1 MSNKA
6 IFFDRDGIVN
16 YRKVNDYIKKVE
28 EFKFIPAFFETLKI
42 TKQNGYLALLVT
54 NQQGI
59 DKGLYTAIDLA
70 IIHNHMQQELLRLT
84 GYKFDD
90 IAFCPS
96 LHEVNDFRRK
106 PNPGMILEFIEKYN
120 LEPNQCWM
128 IGDSESDILAAE
140 NAEIKSILIR
150 ESFSKCNPTLRFDSL
165 EQLNR
170 VFSQII
176 RSV

>member
-1 MSNKA
+1 MPNKA

-16 YRKVNDYIKKVE
+16 HRIINDYIKTVD
-28 EFKFIPAFFETLKI
+28 EFKFIPEFFETFRIVKS
-42 TKQNGYLALLVT
+42 NNYLALLVT

-59 DKGLYTAIDLA
+59 GKGLYSITDLA
-70 IIHNHMQQELLRLT
+70 IIHNFMQEKLLEQT
-84 GYKFDD
+84 GFKFDD

-106 PNPGMILEFIEKYN
+106 PNPGMLLEFIEKYD
-120 LEPNQCWM
+120 LDPNKCWM

-150 ESFSKCNPTLRFDSL
+150 NSFSKSNPTLRFDSL
-165 EQLNR
+165 EKLNK
-170 VFSQII
+170 VFPQILSI
-176 RSV
+176 